1 MMYCAI
7 QSKIFNLAIYRYV
20 MLKQTKMVTITVDK
34 SVRRKLEEIKIYL
47 IKREEKNIT
56 YKDVIAEL
64 LSRFNVD
71 EKYRERVKEC
81 LSTSM
86 PGNYDALSVSVD
98 VNEKAQ
104 LFMLAKNY
112 NTSIVKLTRC
122 LIKNYFT

>member
-1 MMYCAI
+1 
-7 QSKIFNLAIYRYV
+7 
-20 MLKQTKMVTITVDK
+20 MVTITVDK

-47 IKREEKNIT
+47 IKREERNIT

-81 LSTSM
+81 LSVNM